1 MAKLRLK
8 QLENVLTGSLNISGS
23 LGVSG
28 SALTI
33 DGAGTVSGSALSSG
47 SFGRLNS
54 YTLDIDSIQGDWTNA
69 GNTVAD
75 LGVVTTVDINGGTI
89 DGTDVTV
96 GAGKTLDVSGG
107 TLTLANDQI
116 SGDNIQGGTIGST
129 TITTLD
135 GTTIKDFSTISGSAI
150 STGSFG
156 VLQVPQTHG
165 IDFLS
170 GGGGTTH
177 KWRIFNS
184 SSDIFE
190 ISSIAYGGSPITI
203 DATGGGVNVAAN
215 LDVGNGVDVTGDVI
229 TTGNVSGSFTS
240 TGSFASLKI
249 IDAHQ
254 GDLLIQGDSSTAQLK
269 IRPNVNTGDS
279 ELLFS
284 RPNRANAGFIE
295 YGHSA
300 DSMNFYAAGPALR
313 FALNSSGASINQALS
328 VGTDI
333 TLGGDISGSA
343 TSTATFGSY
352 GGNISGS
359 ATSTGSFGELHID
372 DRIGVGTTNPTKEL
386 HVVGDALVTGILTAQ
401 EFHTEFVSASI
412 QFTSGSTKFGDT
424 SDDIHSLSGSLRVT
438 GSGDHYFTDGRLAI
452 GTSSPSANLHLEADE
467 PEFFIKHTGTSGND
481 KTKVIYGDKH
491 GQVHAQLFTQLK
503 DDTSGGPFDSEF
515 HIQTAADGTLADRIV
530 VEEDGKTIQF
540 PTANASLTGSSTLT
554 GSFGLVELLNTN
566 TSISPF
572 KYNLYSKGNIQLQ
585 RGVTLSFDQAD
596 YRHGF
601 IKVDTSDIHLDIKG
615 YYGVKIGS
623 QSTDSISIN
632 QGGSTTEFNSN
643 ILMAAGKDISGS
655 ATTTATF
662 GNYGGNISG
671 SATSTGSF
679 GELHIKDRVGI
690 GTTTPSASLHV
701 EGSILVD
708 VYEQGGDELTGG
720 IFFREGYGT
729 SQPSITVKAHNTNP
743 DGLSLNAHDGI
754 SFRTNDT
761 ERARITQ
768 TGDFGITGS
777 LNVTGN
783 ISGSA
788 THTGSF
794 GSVET
799 AGNINSSGRIF
810 EQNTSVIDHA
820 TAMAIVFGG

>member
-54 YTLDIDSIQGDWTNA
+54 YTLDIDSIQGNWTNA

-89 DGTDVTV
+89 DGSDVTV

-116 SGDNIQGGTIGST
+116 SGDNIEGGTIGST

-135 GTTIKDFSTISGSAI
+135 GTTIKDFDTISGSAI

-215 LDVGNGVDVTGDVI
+215 LDVGNGVDVTGNVI
-229 TTGNVSGSFTS
+229 TTGNVSGSATS
-240 TGSFASLKI
+240 TGSFGSLKI
-249 IDAHQ
+249 SDAHQ
-254 GDLLIQGDSSTAQLK
+254 GDLLIQGDSSTAKLR

-279 ELLFS
+279 ELHFS
-284 RPNRANAGFIE
+284 RFNRDNAGFIE
-295 YGHSA
+295 YGHLA
-300 DSMNFYAAGPALR
+300 DVMNFYAAGPAIR
-313 FALNSSGASINQALS
+313 FSLDSSGANINQALS

-333 TLGGDISGSA
+333 TLGGDISGSS

-424 SDDIHSLSGSLRVT
+424 SDDIHSLSGSLRIT
-438 GSGDHYFTDGRLAI
+438 GSGVHYISDGNFGI
-452 GTSSPSANLHLEADE
+452 GDTAPTSKLNVV
-467 PEFFIKHTGTSGND
+467 G
-481 KTKVIYGDKH
+481 KTKLSLNG
-491 GQVHAQLFTQLK
+491 
-503 DDTSGGPFDSEF
+503 
-515 HIQTAADGTLADRIV
+515 QTASDRILGL
-530 VEEDGKTIQF
+530 EGHSSQTGNAIEYFKT
-540 PTANASLTGSSTLT
+540 G
-554 GSFGLVELLNTN
+554 
-566 TSISPF
+566 
-572 KYNLYSKGNIQLQ
+572 
-585 RGVTLSFDQAD
+585 
-596 YRHGF
+596 
-601 IKVDTSDIHLDIKG
+601 
-615 YYGVKIGS
+615 
-623 QSTDSISIN
+623 
-632 QGGSTTEFNSN
+632 
-643 ILMAAGKDISGS
+643 GS
-655 ATTTATF
+655 ATF
-662 GNYGGNISG
+662 IVDKDGNITGSNISG

-679 GELHIKDRVGI
+679 GELEIDTNTTIGNNLAVDTDTLFVDAANDRVGINTSSPGASLDIVQTTDPGLKITATYANARILGTQSAYLLIGDSSATSGEQNYQLSSDDGAFKINRVNDAVSAITSTPFLIEDDSVEILNISGSATSTGSFAELHIVDKVGI

-708 VYEQGGDELTGG
+708 VYEQGGDEFTGG